1 MALMFSRLARNFVR
15 NGYFPTDEETIERLL
30 GALVPRGGTVR
41 ILDPCCGEGSAL
53 ANIAQHLQAAGA
65 SVESL
70 GVELDKERAWHAKTL
85 LTRAIHSDLHDVVI
99 SPRSVGLLFLN
110 PPYGH
115 GIADKANADGRE
127 PGERMEKTFLRKT
140 VPMLVSGGV
149 LVFIVPHY
157 VVDRELATF
166 LARHFRDLKM
176 YRTPEQRF
184 KQCVIFG
191 IKGGPRQPSQATL
204 QALDRLRS
212 GQDNETLPTAWP
224 HAVYDV
230 PCVATRED
238 FRFHAVRL
246 DGAQL
251 ADELRRFRRSTLW
264 DGFESFFRQG
274 QREHRR
280 PLRDMSQ
287 WHLALALAAGQ
298 VTGLVQSPAGRLLLI
313 KGDTYKQRQRSS
325 VVETDDDGNVTE
337 TVTLIDRFV
346 PVINAIEFTP
356 GPNLGRIV
364 TIR

>member
-1 MALMFSRLARNFVR
+1 MALIFARLARNFIR
-15 NGYFPTDEETIERLL
+15 NGYFPTDEETMGRLL
-30 GALVPRGGTVR
+30 GALAPAGGTAR

-53 ANIAQHLQAAGA
+53 ADVAQHLQAAGA

-70 GVELDKERAWHAKTL
+70 GVELDRERAWHAKTL

-115 GIADKANADGRE
+115 GVADKANAEGGE
-127 PGERMEKTFLRKT
+127 AGERMEKTFLRKT
-140 VPMLVSGGV
+140 VPMLAAGGV

-157 VVDRELATF
+157 VVDRELSTF
-166 LARHFRDLKM
+166 LARHFRDLRM
-176 YRTPEQRF
+176 YRAPEQRF

-191 IKGGPRQPSQATL
+191 VKDRPRQPSQATL
-204 QALDRLRS
+204 QAFDRLRS
-212 GQDNETLPTAWP
+212 GEDNETLPEVWP
-224 HAVYDV
+224 HAVYH
-230 PCVATRED
+230 VACTAVHED
-238 FRFHAVRL
+238 LKFHAVRL

-264 DGFESFFRQG
+264 EGFEAFFRQG

-298 VTGLVQSPAGRLLLI
+298 VTGLVQSPTGRLLLI
-313 KGDTYKQRQRSS
+313 KGDTYKQKQRSS
-325 VVETDDDGNVTE
+325 VVEADDDGNVTE